1 LASKKNHI
9 RYFAKKDEKYIMMV
23 IFLQHELTNKMNF
36 SKNIGS
42 AQGRAV
48 YPYELTKASNSS
60 GEVEA
65 PFYFILGIQ
74 VL

>member
-1 LASKKNHI
+1 
-9 RYFAKKDEKYIMMV
+9 MMV